1 MSLEQ
6 QARKELRERIRKAK
20 SMLPASPYDAVFSL
34 PGSHDTS
41 KRVYDKPTQT
51 QAEARA
57 HRLKIELMEEEK
69 LLNEMIGEVI

>member
-20 SMLPASPYDAVFSL
+20 SLMPTQYGDYFCL
-34 PGSHDTS
+34 PGSHDAS
-41 KRVYDKPTQT
+41 KRVYDKPSQT

-57 HRLKIELMEEEK
+57 HRLKIELMQEEK
-69 LLNEMIGEVI
+69 LLNEMIADLW